1 MHAKTKKIPIIT
13 SRYFR
18 ISECTMGQ
26 RSVIQGIGVI
36 VISGILALLLFCIL
50 LLPGWAA
57 SPIFV
62 TCGIVIVSS
71 VVIGIFA
78 LVSIHAYRS
87 SCRDSVERVVTDP
100 TSAKAHTTVAQITA
114 SICPICLSPL
124 KDGSMLHQTQCCSN
138 HLHRK
143 CHRAYI
149 RHFRENHASDPP
161 CVLCRARALSVGV

>member
-1 MHAKTKKIPIIT
+1 MLKRKKIPIIT
-13 SRYFR
+13 SRYLR
-18 ISECTMGQ
+18 ISECTRGQ

-36 VISGILALLLFCIL
+36 LISGILALLLFCIL

-57 SPIFV
+57 SPVFV

-71 VVIGIFA
+71 VVIAIFA
-78 LVSIHAYRS
+78 LVSFHAYRS
-87 SCRDSVERVVTDP
+87 LRRDSVERMVSESISHKV
-100 TSAKAHTTVAQITA
+100 HTTDAQVTA
-114 SICPICLSPL
+114 STCPICLSPL
-124 KDGSMLHQTQCCSN
+124 KDGSTLHQTECCSN

-149 RHFRENHASDPP
+149 RHFRENHAADPP